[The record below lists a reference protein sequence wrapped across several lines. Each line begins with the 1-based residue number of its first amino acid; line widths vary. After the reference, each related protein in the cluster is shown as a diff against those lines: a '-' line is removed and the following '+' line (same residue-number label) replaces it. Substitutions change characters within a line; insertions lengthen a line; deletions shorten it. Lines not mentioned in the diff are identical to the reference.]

1 MLRLYI
7 HLCCSIVQSHFVFSH
22 SSMITL
28 VAHNE
33 TFSPGNHDESY
44 GGEQMIARVF
54 RFNALNLKHFPF
66 PLAYFPFFFLIAA
79 TEVINNSGQITVQ

>member
-1 MLRLYI
+1 
-7 HLCCSIVQSHFVFSH
+7 
-22 SSMITL
+22 MITL